1 MNKCVCGLLVAC
13 LLVPSL
19 GVAGTPFEPVELTDP
34 ELAQLRGRYVLP
46 SHIVHFGVT
55 LTSTWEQSGQQ
66 LGASVS
72 LQAQQGAQPVL
83 TVTPVSS
90 GTGSTPSAGSGMIIG
105 GQGLA
110 NVDGISQSVRTAGDL
125 NTASNGV
132 QISIQRNGEAP
143 DLAPGTALEGSFSHS
158 NALGTASVST
168 SQGKLQLGIATHGQG
183 SSLQQLGGGLL
194 QDTRI
199 VSSQNTVINTARLD
213 VVMQQG
219 SRTMDLMNCN
229 LEQLRALRPTGY

>member
-1 MNKCVCGLLVAC
+1 MNKRILACVLLAPA
-13 LLVPSL
+13 LA
-19 GVAGTPFEPVELTDP
+19 VAGTPFKPVELTDP

-46 SHIVHFGVT
+46 DHIVHFGIT
-55 LTSTWEQSGQQ
+55 MTSSWEQSGQQ

-83 TVTPVSS
+83 NITPISA
-90 GTGSTPSAGSGMIIG
+90 GGGSAPQPGSGMIIG

-125 NTASNGV
+125 NSAVNGI
-132 QISIQRNGEAP
+132 QINIERNGQAP
-143 DLAPGTALEGSFSHS
+143 DLAGGTPLGDGYSQS
-158 NALGTASVST
+158 NGLGTVSVSAA
-168 SQGKLQLGIATHGQG
+168 QGKLQLGIATRGQG

-219 SRTMDLMNCN
+219 NRSLDVLNCN
-229 LEQLRALRPTGY
+229 LDPLRTLRPAGY

>member
-90 GTGSTPSAGSGMIIG
+90 GTGSTPSGSCPRAACRRS
-105 GQGLA
+105 L
-110 NVDGISQSVRTAGDL
+110 ISW
-125 NTASNGV
+125 
-132 QISIQRNGEAP
+132 
-143 DLAPGTALEGSFSHS
+143 
-158 NALGTASVST
+158 
-168 SQGKLQLGIATHGQG
+168 
-183 SSLQQLGGGLL
+183 
-194 QDTRI
+194 
-199 VSSQNTVINTARLD
+199 
-213 VVMQQG
+213 
-219 SRTMDLMNCN
+219 
-229 LEQLRALRPTGY
+229 RAK